1 MKIQSAYRE
10 GYLHKAVSA
19 VFCGLLC
26 AAAAT
31 PAALAE
37 DAYIESDGTQCMN
50 TGYYPS
56 GKTKIEVDF
65 QLTSTAA
72 SKDCVF
78 GNYGG
83 SAGFTVLLYANPN
96 NTYFQFC
103 GKDGGWSAAGSG
115 VAIDTARHT
124 VVIDVPARKGAIYSP
139 EGTLQGE
146 AAFGSSWTYNAT
158 ANWPI
163 ALFASSINAT
173 GTSVQK
179 NVSAKIYGVK
189 IWESDD
195 GGATYKPLHDY
206 APAINNGVAGFRDA
220 ITGTF
225 LYDTRTS
232 GAGTFAYGGD
242 IPTDD
247 DPYVESDGTSGINT
261 GIVASPGLKVELDY
275 AMSAVEPGAG
285 NDYQQRI
292 FGEDYNDKEPRIS
305 LYVNGS
311 GNVAFAAG
319 DGWNAVS
326 TGIKA
331 DLKRHKAVIDN
342 VALQHAF
349 MTGVTTN
356 WHAYGSTVADLT
368 KWSTWPLGLFANPT
382 NSTAT
387 LFNRQAKAKVFGL
400 KIWQGGTL
408 VRDFAPRSI
417 DGTAG
422 FEDLVTGKFFTCD
435 GLTASASAPTALSG
449 ASRDGDAFIES
460 DGTTYSVVDTRYFI
474 NPKSKI
480 VLDYQLANFVNSG
493 IVMGGYGSAAGVST
507 ILWCKNS
514 ATLVMEMH
522 DGDHGGAADTLLS
535 PTIAPDTK
543 RHTAIFDG
551 PNRHLSL
558 TAPDGT
564 VESEAGFV
572 SSWNLDNTANW
583 PMLLFGSANNPYG
596 TSKQCAKARIF
607 GAKVYEDG
615 VLVHD
620 FTPAVKGDV
629 PGFYDNETGDFF
641 SGGNLVSGGSV
652 MEIADD
658 TPYVESGDSG
668 CYFDTGYYVTS
679 NTCVAVDFMLLRQQ
693 AGQQFPFEAG
703 EGNTTGKSFMRTY
716 GNGNTGTGNF
726 AYALGTDTYISMDV
740 PYSPMVRSE
749 ITLDAYNLKAKVVKN
764 GKTIREMNTAA
775 GGRQPD
781 KSSSTLKLL
790 SNGAGTANWCKARLY
805 GVKIY
810 EEGTLVRD
818 YVPICQAGTYA
829 LRDTVNGTVLA
840 KASSSAAFTGRTAN
854 GDLDDAFFNAEMRA
868 EDAYIESDGTQGIN
882 LGYYTTPNTRYEI
895 DYQLKNTTAQIRP
908 FGEADTSAQSLHA
921 ELYIQGNGNVAFGVG
936 DTWKAQETGKAADL
950 VRHVAVLDFANR
962 ECGYSGYKMFA
973 FDSARTC
980 KNTAVVPM
988 WLFAKGTSAAGAY
1001 GNRASMK
1008 LHAFR
1013 IFESG
1018 TLVHEYLPYKVGD
1031 TVGLYDTMTGDV
1043 VGNTVSGAS
1052 AFTYGG
1058 GLGYGKFAG
1067 ALTDLVVAPEDA
1079 LVGVNATRILTAYAP
1094 GATSYIWT
1102 RNGEELDGVTGTDCT
1117 VAWERPSVAGTAV
1130 YAVTPVFTKGGETI
1144 YGASSSAEVTMAPAA
1159 FVMVIR

>member
-1 MKIQSAYRE
+1 MKHQTTTHA
-10 GYLHKAVSA
+10 L
-19 VFCGLLC
+19 
-26 AAAAT
+26 AALAALALAIGTT
-31 PAALAE
+31 PASAE
-37 DAYIESDGTQCMN
+37 DAYIESDGSQAMN
-50 TGYYPS
+50 TGYYPN

-83 SAGFTVLLYANPN
+83 SAGFTVLLYANPD

-103 GKDGGWSAAGSG
+103 GKDGNWSAAGSG

-163 ALFASSINAT
+163 ALFASSLNAS

-195 GGATYKPLHDY
+195 GGATYKPMHDY

-331 DLKRHKAVIDN
+331 DLKRHKAIIDN

-368 KWSTWPLGLFANPT
+368 KWATWPLGLFANPT

-435 GLTASASAPTALSG
+435 GLTASASAPTAFSG

-564 VESEAGFV
+564 VESEADFV
-572 SSWNLDNTANW
+572 SSWTLAGTANW

-615 VLVHD
+615 ILVHD

-693 AGQQFPFEAG
+693 AVQQFPFEAG

-716 GNGNTGTGNF
+716 GNGSTGTGNF

-818 YVPICQAGTYA
+818 YVPICQGGTYA
-829 LRDTVNGTVLA
+829 LRDKVQGKVLS
-840 KASSSAAFTGRTAN
+840 KASSSAAFTGSTGNSALN
-854 GDLDDAFFNAEMRA
+854 EAFFAAMRD

-882 LGYYTTPNTRYEI
+882 LEYYTTPNTRYEI
-895 DYQLKNTTAQIRP
+895 DYQMTGIVGQMRP
-908 FGEADTSAQSLHA
+908 FGEATSALSA
-921 ELYIQGNGNVAFGVG
+921 ELYIQGNATGSGNVAFGVG
-936 DTWKAQETGKAADL
+936 DTWLGQPSGVASDL
-950 VRHVAVLDFANR
+950 NRHVAVLDIANH
-962 ECGYSGYKMFA
+962 ECGYSGKGTYA
-973 FDSARTC
+973 FTSATVC
-980 KNTAVVPM
+980 SKTATFPM
-988 WLFAKGTSAAGAY
+988 WLFAKGTGASGQY
-1001 GNRASMK
+1001 SNRAKMK
-1008 LHAFR
+1008 LYAFR

-1018 TLVHEYLPYKVGD
+1018 ALVHEYLPYELGD
-1031 TVGLYDTMTGDV
+1031 VVGLYDTMTGDV
-1043 VGNTVSGAS
+1043 ITNTVSGAS
-1052 AFTYGG
+1052 AFAYGG

-1067 ALTDLVVAPEDA
+1067 SRTDLVVAPADVQ
-1079 LVGVNATRILTAYAP
+1079 VGVDSTRTLTAYAP
-1094 GATSYIWT
+1094 GATGYVWT
-1102 RNGEELDGVTGTDCT
+1102 RNGEEIAGVTGADCT
-1117 VAWERPSVAGTAV
+1117 VAWEKPSQAATLT
-1130 YAVTPVFTKGGETI
+1130 YTVTPVFTKGGETVC
-1144 YGASSSAEVTMAPAA
+1144 GTAATAEVTMAPAA